1 MKANNSYYVY
11 ILSNDYNN
19 LMYVGMTDNLR
30 ERVQEH
36 KNKFVDGFTQ
46 TYNIDKLVYFENRDD
61 ASSAIEREK
70 EIKNWQDNKTK
81 SLVESNNPEWKDL
94 YLDL

>member
-1 MKANNSYYVY
+1 MKSKDSYYVY

-30 ERVQEH
+30 ERIQEH

-70 EIKNWQDNKTK
+70 EIKKWRDNKTK